1 MDGTPLLADP
11 EVLTLK
17 RIEPLDELVVLVVAA
32 KRPAAACPLCKQMSS
47 QVHSHYERTIADLP
61 WQGVTVRLKVAMRRF
76 VCTQSLCLRQIF
88 CERLSGVALAYGRKT
103 ERLQKALH
111 HVGFATSGEAGAR
124 LSEQLGMHVSPDT
137 LLRQMRRAP
146 LIAHPTP
153 RVLGID
159 DWALRKG
166 YRYGTLLVDLERHRP
181 IDLLPEREAA
191 PLAAWLKAHPGV
203 EIISRDRLLPYIE
216 GAREGAPQAVQV
228 ADRWHLLKNLTEAV
242 QRFVTRQHELI
253 RQVTA
258 NIRDV

>member
-17 RIEPLDELVVLVVAA
+17 RIEPLDNLVVLVVAA

-61 WQGVTVRLKVAMRRF
+61 WQGVTVRLKVATRRF

-88 CERLSGVALAYGRKT
+88 CERLSGVALAYARKT

-124 LSEQLGMHVSPDT
+124 LSEQLGMCVGPDA
-137 LLRQMRRAP
+137 LLRQMRRTP
-146 LIAHPTP
+146 LVAHPPP

-166 YRYGTLLVDLERHRP
+166 YRYGDLTRGLGASQADRLAPPSVRRPLWPRGSKPIRASKSSAVTGFCLISKGHARGHHRP
-181 IDLLPEREAA
+181 YKSPTV
-191 PLAAWLKAHPGV
+191 G
-203 EIISRDRLLPYIE
+203 
-216 GAREGAPQAVQV
+216 
-228 ADRWHLLKNLTEAV
+228 TC
-242 QRFVTRQHELI
+242 
-253 RQVTA
+253 
-258 NIRDV
+258 